1 MNELIIFCSQF
12 LCVFL
17 LGIQSLM
24 VRDSNCYGA
33 ATGSLLIGI
42 SQFYIFSVIGGLSA
56 SDIGSLNFIAFVVA
70 GPIAIITSIKTH
82 PLIASIFKKK
92 KIRGSKR

>member
-1 MNELIIFCSQF
+1 MSILIIFLSQF

-33 ATGSLLIGI
+33 AMGSLMIGI
-42 SQFYIFSVIGGLSA
+42 SQFYIFSIIGGLGVE
-56 SDIGSLNFIAFVVA
+56 DIGGLKWFAFIFA
-70 GPIAIITSIKTH
+70 GPLAIVISIKTH
-82 PLIASIFKKK
+82 PLILKLFG
-92 KIRGSKR
+92 RGAK

>member
-1 MNELIIFCSQF
+1 MSVLVIFLCQF

-33 ATGSLLIGI
+33 AMGSLLIGV
-42 SQFYIFSVIGGLSA
+42 SQFYIFSIIGGLSA
-56 SDIGSLNFIAFVVA
+56 SDIGSYNWLAFILA
-70 GPIAIITSIKTH
+70 GPLAIVVSIKTH
-82 PLIASIFKKK
+82 PLIVKAFSKDKK
-92 KIRGSKR
+92 

>member
-24 VRDSNCYGA
+24 VRDSNCTGA
-33 ATGSLLIGI
+33 AIGSLLIGV
-42 SQFYIFSVIGGLSA
+42 SQFYIFSVIGGLSV
-56 SDIGSLNFIAFVVA
+56 SDIGSTSFISFILA
-70 GPIAIITSIKTH
+70 GPIAIVVSIKTH
-82 PLIASIFKKK
+82 PLIVKTFKGKK
-92 KIRGSKR
+92 HAN